1 MPAAS
6 APPPFAEPA
15 GALLPAAA
23 APAATAVLPDVG
35 QQLHALLTELYPI
48 PRSLTGDGVRQTL
61 RLLRERLLPDLR
73 LHEVPSGTPV
83 LDWTVPAEWRLR
95 DAYVATA
102 AGERVIDWRAHNLHV
117 LGYSQPVQGWFGLD
131 ELRPHLH
138 SLPAQP
144 TLIPYRTSYYH
155 PNWGFCLSQQ
165 QLDALD
171 EPLYEVCI
179 DAELD
184 PNGSLTYGELL
195 LPGEVEDEVLISCHV
210 CHPSLAND
218 NLSGIVVAAQLAAEL
233 SQRPHR
239 LSYRFLFV
247 PGTIGSITWLSRQ
260 TPEGLARIRHGL
272 VATLLGGPGG
282 FCYKRT
288 RLGRAAIDRV
298 VAHVLQAGGYAHEL
312 RDFVP
317 YGYDERQYCSPG
329 FDLPVGCLSRTP
341 HGEFPEYH
349 TSADNCQF
357 VRPEQLAESLELY
370 RQVLAVLEGN
380 QRYQNLRPY
389 GEPQLGRRG
398 LYGAVKGQG
407 NPREAEMALLWVLSY
422 ADGQHDLLAIAE
434 RSQLP
439 FAALR
444 RAADQLLAADLLA
457 PLPA

>member
-15 GALLPAAA
+15 GALLPEAA
-23 APAATAVLPDVG
+23 APAAAPDRG
-35 QQLHALLTELYPI
+35 RQLHALLTELYPI

-61 RLLRERLLPDLR
+61 RLLRERLLPDLV
-73 LHEVPSGTPV
+73 LHEVASGTPV
-83 LDWTVPAEWRLR
+83 LDWTVPAEWRIR

-102 AGERVIDWRAHNLHV
+102 AGERVVDWQTHNLHV
-117 LGYSQPVQGWFGLD
+117 LGYSQPVRGWFGLD
-131 ELRPHLH
+131 ELRAHLY

-144 TLIPYRTSYYH
+144 ELIPYRTSYYH

-165 QLDALD
+165 QLDALN

-179 DAELD
+179 DTELD
-184 PNGSLTYGELL
+184 PTGSLSYGELL
-195 LPGEVEDEVLISCHV
+195 LPGAVEEEVLISCHI

-218 NLSGIVVAAQLAAEL
+218 NLSGMVVAAELAAGL
-233 SQRPHR
+233 SRRPHR

-260 TPEGLARIRHGL
+260 TPHSLARIRHGL
-272 VATLLGGPGG
+272 VATLLGGPGA

-288 RLGRAAIDRV
+288 RLGRADIDRV
-298 VAHVLQAGGYAHEL
+298 VAQVLSAGSYPHEL

-349 TSADNCQF
+349 TSADNCEF

-370 RQVLAVLEGN
+370 QQVLMVLEGN
-380 QRYQNLRPY
+380 QRYRNLQPY

-398 LYGAVKGQG
+398 LYGAVKGAG

-422 ADGQHDLLAIAE
+422 SDGQHDLLAIAE
-434 RSQLP
+434 RSRLP
-439 FAALR
+439 FTVLR
-444 RAADQLLAADLLA
+444 RAADQLLAAELLA
-457 PLPA
+457 PVDS

>member
-1 MPAAS
+1 MQAAP

-15 GALLPAAA
+15 AAPAAA
-23 APAATAVLPDVG
+23 ADSSATARG
-35 QQLHALLTELYPI
+35 QALHALLTELYPL

-61 RLLRERLLPDLR
+61 QLLQERLLPGL
-73 LHEVPSGTPV
+73 LVHEVPSGTRV

-102 AGERVIDWRAHNLHV
+102 AGQRVIDWQAHNLHV
-117 LGYSQPVQGWFGLD
+117 LGYSQPVQGWLTLD
-131 ELRPHLH
+131 ELRPHFY
-138 SLPAQP
+138 SLPTQP
-144 TLIPYRTSYYH
+144 ELIPYRTSYYH
-155 PNWGFCLSQQ
+155 PNWGFCLTQN
-165 QLDALD
+165 QLEALD

-179 DAELD
+179 DSELD
-184 PNGSLTYGELL
+184 PAGSLSYGELL
-195 LPGEVEDEVLISCHV
+195 LPGAVADEVLISCHV

-218 NLSGIVVAAQLAAEL
+218 NLSGLVVAAQLAAEL
-233 SQRPHR
+233 SRRPHR

-260 TPEGLARIRHGL
+260 TPQSLARIRYGL

-288 RLGRAAIDRV
+288 RRGLADIDRV
-298 VAHVLQAGGYAHEL
+298 VAYVLSAGGYAHEL

-341 HGEFPEYH
+341 HGEFAEYH
-349 TSADNCQF
+349 TSADNCAF
-357 VRPEQLAESLELY
+357 VRPEQLAESLDLY
-370 RQVLAVLEGN
+370 QRVVQVLEGN
-380 QRYQNLRPY
+380 QRYRNLQPY

-407 NPREAEMALLWVLSY
+407 NPREVEMALLWLLSY

-434 RSQLP
+434 RSRLP
-439 FAALR
+439 FAVLR
-444 RAADQLLAADLLA
+444 HAADQLLAADLLA
-457 PLPA
+457 PVDT

>member
-15 GALLPAAA
+15 VAAVAPAAA
-23 APAATAVLPDVG
+23 PRPAAADTPGAA
-35 QQLHALLTELYPI
+35 LHALLTELYPI

-61 RLLRERLLPDLR
+61 RLLQQRLLPDLVI
-73 LHEVPSGTPV
+73 HEVPSGTPV
-83 LDWTVPAEWRLR
+83 LDWTVPAEWRIR
-95 DAYVATA
+95 DAYLATA
-102 AGERVIDWRAHNLHV
+102 AGERVIDWQQHNLHV
-117 LGYSQPVQGWFGLD
+117 LGYSQPVRGWFGLE
-131 ELRPHLH
+131 ELRAHLY

-144 TLIPYRTSYYH
+144 DLIPYRTSYYH
-155 PNWGFCLSQQ
+155 PNWGFCLSQH

-179 DAELD
+179 DTELD
-184 PNGSLTYGELL
+184 PAGSLSYGELL
-195 LPGEVEDEVLISCHV
+195 LPGEVEDEVLISCHI

-218 NLSGIVVAAQLAAEL
+218 NLSGIVVAARLAAEL

-239 LSYRFLFV
+239 LSYRFVFI

-260 TPEGLARIRHGL
+260 TPQSLGRIRHGL
-272 VATLLGGPGG
+272 VATLLGGPGT
-282 FCYKRT
+282 FTYKRT
-288 RLGRAAIDRV
+288 RLGQADIDRV
-298 VAHVLQAGGYAHEL
+298 VAQVLQASGRPHEL

-349 TSADNCQF
+349 TSADNCEF
-357 VRPEQLAESLELY
+357 VQPGQLAESLALY
-370 RQVLAVLEGN
+370 EQVVAVLEGN
-380 QRYQNLRPY
+380 RRYQNRQPY

-407 NPREAEMALLWVLSY
+407 NPKEAEMALLWLLSY
-422 ADGQHDLLAIAE
+422 SDGQHDLLTIAE
-434 RSQLP
+434 RSRLP
-439 FAALR
+439 FAVLR

-457 PLPA
+457 LVDI